1 MISRRLF
8 LLPGLTLCV
17 PLAGCLVAGADSGWV
32 TQSDEKRFPVQGTPK
47 VVLATFDGS
56 IEIQSWNRREVMVTI
71 EKHAASTA
79 AAAAIEVQ
87 SSQDGNRVNVEVKRP
102 GAHSWDWFGSGS
114 ARLVVLV
121 PEAANVR
128 ASSGDGAIRVARVNG
143 TIALRSGDGRI
154 QASNSAGSVSAS
166 TGDGGIDLDGVDGAV
181 EAITGDGRVRVSG
194 KITAIRARSGDG
206 SIAIEARPGSA
217 TEADWN
223 ISSGDGAVTLQI
235 PDDFNAEL
243 DAHTGDGSVHLNGVS
258 VTTTGTV
265 TRNSVRGRLGSG
277 GRPVRVRTG
286 DGSITLRRQ
295 SSTQ

>member
-1 MISRRLF
+1 M
-8 LLPGLTLCV
+8 
-17 PLAGCLVAGADSGWV
+17 
-32 TQSDEKRFPVQGTPK
+32 
-47 VVLATFDGS
+47 
-56 IEIQSWNRREVMVTI
+56 
-71 EKHAASTA
+71 EKHALDTA
-79 AAAAIEVQ
+79 AAASMEVQ
-87 SSQDGNRVNVEVKRP
+87 SSQDGSRVTVAVKP
-102 GAHSWDWFGSGS
+102 GRAHAWSWFGPSS
-114 ARLVVLV
+114 ARLIVSV
-121 PEAANVR
+121 PHAANVR
-128 ASSGDGAIRVARVNG
+128 ASSGDGAIRVSGVNG

-154 QASNSAGSVSAS
+154 QATNSAGSVSAS

-206 SIAIEARPGSA
+206 SIAIEARAGSA
-217 TEADWN
+217 TESDWD

-295 SSTQ
+295 E